1 MSALTDFY
9 LKTKTVA
16 TISAASV
23 MAFVGPVV
31 PYGAICTAMI
41 VADLLSARMLARRVR
56 RRVANDVANPDA
68 LKFSSRR
75 FGATVVTLVK
85 TYALLLLAHGVD
97 VVIIANAAPLSLLR
111 FCAALICFWQ
121 LWSILEN
128 ESSANNSTWARIAQ
142 RILIDKTERH
152 LGIDLRELHHPNT
165 PNDNKI

>member
-1 MSALTDFY
+1 MSAITDFY
-9 LKTKTVA
+9 LKAKA
-16 TISAASV
+16 ISTISAASV

-56 RRVANDVANPDA
+56 RRTAAGATCEA

-75 FGATVVTLVK
+75 LGATVVTLVK

-97 VVIIANAAPLSLLR
+97 VVIIADAAPLSLLR

-152 LGIDLRELHHPNT
+152 LGIDLRELHQSNT
-165 PNDNKI
+165 SNDNKI

>member
-1 MSALTDFY
+1 MSTLTDFY
-9 LKTKTVA
+9 LKTKTVS
-16 TISAASV
+16 TVSAASV

-41 VADLLSARMLARRVR
+41 VADLLSARMLARRLR
-56 RRVANDVANPDA
+56 RRADESPVPDA

-75 FGATVVTLVK
+75 LGATVVSLAK

-97 VVIIANAAPLSLLR
+97 VVIIADVAQLSLLR

-128 ESSANNSTWARIAQ
+128 ESSANSSTWARIAQ

-152 LGIDLRELHHPNT
+152 LGIDLRELHPS
-165 PNDNKI
+165 DKFDDEI

>member
-1 MSALTDFY
+1 MSTLTDFY

-23 MAFVGPVV
+23 MAFVEPVV
-31 PYGAICTAMI
+31 PYGVICTAMI

-56 RRVANDVANPDA
+56 RRVADAVKPDV

-75 FGATVVTLVK
+75 LGATVVTLVK

-97 VVIIANAAPLSLLR
+97 VVIIADAAPISLLR

-128 ESSANNSTWARIAQ
+128 ESSANSSTWARIAQ

-152 LGIDLRELHHPNT
+152 LGIDLRELKSKNLT
-165 PNDNKI
+165 K

>member
-1 MSALTDFY
+1 MSTITDFY
-9 LKTKTVA
+9 LKAKSISTV
-16 TISAASV
+16 SAASV

-31 PYGAICTAMI
+31 PYGVICTAMI
-41 VADLLSARMLARRVR
+41 IADLISARMLAHRVR
-56 RRVANDVANPDA
+56 RRSSCGVKPKS

-97 VVIIANAAPLSLLR
+97 TVIIAGDAQLSLLR

-121 LWSILEN
+121 MWSILEN
-128 ESSANNSTWARIAQ
+128 ESSANDSTWARIAQ

-152 LGIDLRELHHPNT
+152 LGLDLSDLKSKNLTRQQH
-165 PNDNKI
+165 

>member
-9 LKTKTVA
+9 LKTKSLS

-56 RRVANDVANPDA
+56 RRAAAGATCEA

-97 VVIIANAAPLSLLR
+97 VVIIDDAPLSLLR

-128 ESSANNSTWARIAQ
+128 ESSANSSTWARIAQ

-152 LGIDLRELHHPNT
+152 LGIDLRDLKPKNLT
-165 PNDNKI
+165 K

>member
-1 MSALTDFY
+1 MSTLTDFY
-9 LKTKTVA
+9 LKTKTVS
-16 TISAASV
+16 TVSAASV
-23 MAFVGPVV
+23 MAFVGPVM

-56 RRVANDVANPDA
+56 RRVSPAANPDA

-75 FGATVVTLVK
+75 LGATVVSLVK

-97 VVIIANAAPLSLLR
+97 VVIIADVAQLSLLR

-128 ESSANNSTWARIAQ
+128 ESSANSSTWARIAQ

-152 LGIDLRELHHPNT
+152 LGINLRELHQTKT
-165 PNDNKI
+165 PNENKI

>member
-1 MSALTDFY
+1 MSTLTDFY

-56 RRVANDVANPDA
+56 RRVADAVKNDA

-75 FGATVVTLVK
+75 LGATVVTLVK

-97 VVIIANAAPLSLLR
+97 VVIIADTAPLSLLR

-128 ESSANNSTWARIAQ
+128 ESSANDSTWARIAQ

-152 LGIDLRELHHPNT
+152 LGIDLKELHRE
-165 PNDNKI
+165 

>member
-1 MSALTDFY
+1 MSTITDFY
-9 LKTKTVA
+9 LKAKSISTV
-16 TISAASV
+16 SAASV

-31 PYGAICTAMI
+31 PYGVICTAMI
-41 VADLLSARMLARRVR
+41 IADLISARMLAHRVR
-56 RRVANDVANPDA
+56 RRSSCGVKPKS

-97 VVIIANAAPLSLLR
+97 TVIIAGDAQLSLLR

-128 ESSANNSTWARIAQ
+128 ESSANDSTWARIAQ

-152 LGIDLRELHHPNT
+152 LGIDLRELHQTKT

>member
-9 LKTKTVA
+9 LKTKA
-16 TISAASV
+16 LSTISAASV
-23 MAFVGPVV
+23 MAFVDPVV

-41 VADLLSARMLARRVR
+41 VADLLTARMLARRVR
-56 RRVANDVANPDA
+56 RRVADAAKPDA

-97 VVIIANAAPLSLLR
+97 IVIIADAAPLSLLR

-128 ESSANNSTWARIAQ
+128 ESSANDSTWARIAQ

-152 LGIDLRELHHPNT
+152 LGIDLTELHQSDT
-165 PNDNKI
+165 PTNNKI

>member
-1 MSALTDFY
+1 MSTLTDFY
-9 LKTKTVA
+9 LKMKSLSTV
-16 TISAASV
+16 SAASV
-23 MAFVGPVV
+23 MAFIGPVL

-56 RRVANDVANPDA
+56 RHAAGVATPDA

-75 FGATVVTLVK
+75 LASTVVTLVK

-97 VVIIANAAPLSLLR
+97 TVIIAGDVPLSLLR

-121 LWSILEN
+121 MWSILEN

-142 RILIDKTERH
+142 RILIDKTSRH
-152 LGIDLRELHHPNT
+152 LGVDFDELK
-165 PNDNKI
+165 DNMHGSKT